1 MESHYVKS
9 AEYEKGKKEPV
20 DMRTAVDV
28 V

>member
-1 MESHYVKS
+1 MESHYVTS